1 MNEYQDMD
9 TMTLELDDGTEQECV
24 VLTIFAVREK
34 QYIALLPMN
43 DAGEVDDDALI
54 YLYIYQESEDG
65 EIQLNQIEDDAEYEE
80 VSEYL
85 DSALYD

>member
-9 TMTLELDDGTEQECV
+9 TMTLELEDGSEQECV
-24 VLTIFAVREK
+24 VLTIFTVREK

-54 YLYIYQESEDG
+54 YLYIYSESEDG
-65 EIQLNQIEDDAEYEE
+65 EIQLDQIEDDAEYEE

-85 DSALYD
+85 DAALYD

>member
-24 VLTIFAVREK
+24 VLTIFTVREK

-65 EIQLNQIEDDAEYEE
+65 EIQLDQIEDDTEYEE

>member
-9 TMTLELDDGTEQECV
+9 TMTLELDNGTEQECV
-24 VLTIFAVREK
+24 VLTIFSVREK

-43 DAGEVDDDALI
+43 DAGEVEDDALI
-54 YLYIYQESEDG
+54 YLYIYSESKDG
-65 EIQLNQIEDDAEYEE
+65 EIQLDQIEDDEEYEE

-85 DSALYD
+85 DTALYD

>member
-24 VLTIFAVREK
+24 VLTIFSVREK

-43 DAGEVDDDALI
+43 DAGEVEDDALI
-54 YLYIYQESEDG
+54 YLYIYSESKDG
-65 EIQLNQIEDDAEYEE
+65 EIQLDQIEDDEEYEE

-85 DSALYD
+85 DTALYD